1 MVFNLVFKNIDDHL
15 KNHSFIYDHQKD
27 TWNLAP
33 AYDVTYALNPLL
45 NYTNVSRALSI
56 HGKRQQI
63 VYQDL
68 LTIAQEYAIKNPK
81 GIVEEIQQATQNWRN
96 IAQSVNIPN
105 NIMEIIAKDFER
117 VV

>member
-15 KNHSFIYDHQKD
+15 KNHSFIYNPQKD

-45 NYTNVSRALSI
+45 NYTNVSRALSVN
-56 HGKRQQI
+56 GKRKQI

-81 GIVEEIQQATQNWRN
+81 GIIEEVQQATQNWSS
-96 IAQSVNIPN
+96 IAQYVNIPE
-105 NIMEIIAKDFER
+105 NIIEIIARDFER